1 MTEIEF
7 KEFVGFHEWT
17 FAKSMPKFPHCY
29 VVRANCRDN
38 EEFTKAVTFIRTAG
52 DVRRW
57 FKCFHTYYDMGE
69 HSYWTMG
76 NPVDTTII
84 INRSALYVGHKVSN
98 STSRVFESEA
108 IVDRSTEGTKD
119 I

>member
-1 MTEIEF
+1 MNEIEF
-7 KEFVGFHEWT
+7 KSFVEAHDWT
-17 FAKSMPKFPHCY
+17 FAKSMPKCPHWY

-84 INRSALYVGHKVSN
+84 INRSALYVGHKISD
-98 STSRVFESEA
+98 SESRILKGET
-108 IVDRSTEGTKD
+108 IVDRSTERTED
-119 I
+119 L